1 MVTSKRLELDKL
13 IEEGDMRVIPSIA
26 KSVESGLKK

>member
-1 MVTSKRLELDKL
+1 MVTNKRLELDKL
-13 IEEGDMRVIPSIA
+13 IEEADMRIIPSIA